1 MLEVKNSRKRAEA
14 DMKLLANRIALL
26 RAEEE
31 KALEKVAETKH
42 RAEDILRL
50 KKRNEDLAQQK
61 HVQQMEREMKLKA
74 AREKAQREKEERKKK
89 LDMTK
94 THILH
99 ERRQMV

>member
-1 MLEVKNSRKRAEA
+1 M
-14 DMKLLANRIALL
+14 
-26 RAEEE
+26 
-31 KALEKVAETKH
+31 
-42 RAEDILRL
+42 RL

-99 ERRQMV
+99 ERRQMVRVANALLAKTLTYSNVGSGNQRLR